1 LQLSVGKEVVS
12 VAWMRM
18 MGADSVDYHE
28 RTVAGRGDDPVA
40 ASGEYYSSRG
50 ETPMSWGGS
59 GCGLLG
65 LVGEVDLADYRAVF
79 GIGGAHDPRTG
90 RRLVGCL
97 RPGLELVISPH
108 KSVTEL
114 GVIGRADDMHE
125 IVDAERDA
133 TLEYLDRLV
142 TARGGRRGRAQTRVA
157 TGGLIWAMSRHATT
171 RAGDPQVHDHVLIA
185 NAVLMRD
192 ARGGWKGADTAFL
205 RDHLHAATAVG
216 RMAAAAKAVELGY
229 GIVADPG
236 PSGRLGGWAIAGIPA
251 EVCELHSTRSSQIT
265 AAVGPDA
272 SYAARSV
279 AARATRDR
287 KAEVHVEDLLTRWQD
302 ELSAAGHS
310 PNDLL
315 AAVEAAGSAYE
326 LPEVDL
332 AQLAG
337 ELLGPDGRLA
347 SEKTFT
353 RGDVIIAA
361 APHLHGLPLSVLD
374 QVVEAVLANDD
385 AVTLPIVTGSREPV
399 WTARCVLANE
409 ERIATMAELLAGDDG
424 PKVEQQAALDAV
436 TRLEESLG
444 VPLTAAQ
451 HEVAIGLLVSGHS
464 FDLVMGVAG
473 SGKTTTLA
481 AVREGF
487 ESAGYTVLGTATS
500 GQAAKN
506 LGEGAGIES
515 RTVASLAWRLE
526 HSTLELSDRHVLILD
541 EGAMTSDVDL
551 ARLLTAVERS
561 GAKLIIVGDD
571 RQLDAIGPGGALTA
585 LAERHPEQ
593 LWALTDNLRQ
603 NDPAERVALS
613 NLRDGDIAAAVGWYT
628 RNGRVHH
635 VPDRRRAVSGMI
647 RAWARDIDAGR
658 VPLLLAY
665 RRDSVEAL
673 NRVARDLWERSGR
686 LTGPE
691 LTAPGGRTYR
701 AGDQV
706 ITLAPG
712 PKGTWVTSQAARVT
726 AVDPEAQA
734 LTAITPDGRQLQMG
748 LEDIVP
754 DRLAYGYAITAH
766 RAQGTTVEVAHVL
779 DDGGGRELAYVAM
792 SRARNASHVYT
803 TAPDLAEAAQRLTWS
818 WDDERQQQ
826 WATDQ
831 ARAAQR
837 LANLRAEH
845 QQLIGR
851 IPPDL
856 TDQVAHVHKQQA
868 VLEKDLA
875 DLRTGAGRWA
885 NTPIRTSYEEFQVA
899 RHAHEEILRRVQDPH
914 RGLFARHRIRD
925 DLKTIAAR
933 LQAAEGAWQRTVEPH
948 ARLLE
953 GEGSRFAAQIGELE
967 GAQQARSDFIKTHP
981 ELIER
986 VNQLRRAIGAQR
998 SSPRRPRPFARN
1010 APTPPPII
1018 QQRGLGPSYDL
1029 PPTPAVPRS
1038 PEL

>member
-1 LQLSVGKEVVS
+1 MQLSVGKEVVR

-18 MGADSVDYHE
+18 MGADSVEYHE
-28 RTVAGRGDDPVA
+28 HTVAGRGDDPVA
-40 ASGEYYSSRG
+40 ASGEYYASRG

-59 GCGLLG
+59 GPGLLG
-65 LVGEVDLADYRAVF
+65 LEGEVDLADYRAIF

-97 RPGLELVISPH
+97 RPGLELVVSPH
-108 KSVTEL
+108 KSVAEL
-114 GVIGRADDMHE
+114 GVIGRAEDMHK
-125 IVDAERDA
+125 IVDAERDT

-142 TARGGRRGRAQTRVA
+142 AERGGRRGRSQTRVA
-157 TGGLIWAMSRHATT
+157 TGGLIWATSRHATT
-171 RAGDPQVHDHVLIA
+171 RSGDPQVHDHVLIA

-251 EVCELHSTRSSQIT
+251 EVCELHSTRSAQIT

-287 KAEVHVEDLLTRWQD
+287 KAEVRVEDLLTRWHD
-302 ELSAAGHS
+302 ELTAAGH
-310 PNDLL
+310 PPADLL
-315 AAVEAAGSAYE
+315 AAAEAAGSAYQ

-332 AQLAG
+332 EELAS
-337 ELLGPDGRLA
+337 ELLGPGGRLA
-347 SEKTFT
+347 SEKTIT

-361 APHLHGLPLSVLD
+361 APHLHGLPVSVLD
-374 QVVEAVLANDD
+374 RAVETVLANDD
-385 AVTLPIVTGSREPV
+385 AVALPVVTGSREPV
-399 WTARCVLANE
+399 WTARCVLADE
-409 ERIATMAELLAGDDG
+409 ERIETLAEVLTGDDG
-424 PKVEQQAALDAV
+424 PKVEEQIALGAV
-436 TRLEESLG
+436 TSLEECLG
-444 VPLTAAQ
+444 VPLTATQ
-451 HEVAIGLLVSGHS
+451 HDVAIGLLVSGHR
-464 FDLVMGVAG
+464 FALVMGVAG

-481 AVREGF
+481 AVRDGF

-500 GQAAKN
+500 GQAARN

-526 HSTLELSDRHVLILD
+526 HNTLELSDRHVLILD

-561 GAKLIIVGDD
+561 GAKLIVVGDD
-571 RQLDAIGPGGALTA
+571 RQLGAIGPGGALTA

-603 NDPAERVALS
+603 NDPAERVALCE
-613 NLRDGDIAAAVGWYT
+613 LRDGDIGAAVGWYV
-628 RNGRVHH
+628 RSGRVHP
-635 VPDRRRAVSGMI
+635 VPDRRRAVTGMI
-647 RAWARDIDAGR
+647 RAWATDIDTGR
-658 VPLLLAY
+658 DPLLLAY
-665 RRDSVEAL
+665 RRDNVEAL

-691 LTAPGGRTYR
+691 LTPPGGRTYR
-701 AGDQV
+701 AGDRV

-712 PKGTWVTSQAARVT
+712 PHGAWVTSQAARVT
-726 AVDPEAQA
+726 AVDPEAQT
-734 LTAITPDGRQLQMG
+734 LTAITPDGRHLQMG
-748 LEDIVP
+748 LDDIGA

-803 TAPDLAEAAQRLTWS
+803 SARDLTQAAQRLTWS
-818 WDDERQQQ
+818 WDDERRQQ

-837 LANLRAEH
+837 LADIRAEH
-845 QQLIGR
+845 QQL
-851 IPPDL
+851 
-856 TDQVAHVHKQQA
+856 V
-868 VLEKDLA
+868 
-875 DLRTGAGRWA
+875 
-885 NTPIRTSYEEFQVA
+885 
-899 RHAHEEILRRVQDPH
+899 
-914 RGLFARHRIRD
+914 
-925 DLKTIAAR
+925 
-933 LQAAEGAWQRTVEPH
+933 
-948 ARLLE
+948 
-953 GEGSRFAAQIGELE
+953 
-967 GAQQARSDFIKTHP
+967 
-981 ELIER
+981 
-986 VNQLRRAIGAQR
+986 
-998 SSPRRPRPFARN
+998 
-1010 APTPPPII
+1010 
-1018 QQRGLGPSYDL
+1018 
-1029 PPTPAVPRS
+1029 
-1038 PEL
+1038 